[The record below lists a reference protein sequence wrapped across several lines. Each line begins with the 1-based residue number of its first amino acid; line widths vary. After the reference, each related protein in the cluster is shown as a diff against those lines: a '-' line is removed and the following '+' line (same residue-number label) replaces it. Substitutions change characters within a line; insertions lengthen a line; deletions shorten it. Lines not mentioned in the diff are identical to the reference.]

1 MEAKRRLQRR
11 FHDGGAVLPPCRFP
25 AVRIPKEVA
34 MNRLA
39 ASALIL
45 VALLAFPSG
54 AEAKMRPTVDGGS
67 AIDCFNDMDTDPDY
81 SEGIIVSCCYDDG
94 CWICEH
100 APGENCVWDSKYRVI
115 GDVTVAPG
123 GIGLRAP
130 KMVIA
135 GGMNRTGG

>member
-1 MEAKRRLQRR
+1 
-11 FHDGGAVLPPCRFP
+11 
-25 AVRIPKEVA
+25 
-34 MNRLA
+34 MNKLA
-39 ASALIL
+39 ALTLIL
-45 VALLAFPSG
+45 TTLAALPVDTAQ
-54 AEAKMRPTVDGGS
+54 ARNRPTVDDGMGL
-67 AIDCFNDMDTDPDY
+67 DCFLDPDADVDMD
-81 SEGIIVSCCYDDG
+81 EGSTIVSCCYDDG